1 MSWNLELSMQLYIS
15 MKSLQ
20 TMKSLHYYSQIYKLG
35 FALHRETGQKPGVW
49 QRKRSCFIKH
59 VYSLLI
65 DIFTIY
71 YTILGLIPLDITPT
85 RALPIRRYP
94 RTIPHG

>member
-1 MSWNLELSMQLYIS
+1 MCELNFMEFGTVNAIIYKYEILTDS
-15 MKSLQ
+15 
-20 TMKSLHYYSQIYKLG
+20 YYSQTCKLG
-35 FALHRETGQKPGVW
+35 FVLHREAGQKPGVW

-71 YTILGLIPLDITPT
+71 
-85 RALPIRRYP
+85 
-94 RTIPHG
+94 